1 MDAEIAREA
10 ERKREIMERSPFAA
24 EHKRRRELSEQGF
37 SFAEATAKL
46 VEEHA
51 AASIAPPNDVPDGG
65 DDDASK
71 ASQGGWWQ
79 GCGAAYSI
87 SCVGSVTTRGA
98 ASGRR
103 PSEITIGTDAD
114 ASRGTIL

>member
-1 MDAEIAREA
+1 MEQLQVLFAGQQFAHVVAAPVGGNEEADAEIAREA

-24 EHKRRRELSEQGF
+24 EHKRRRQLSEQGF

-71 ASQGGWWQ
+71 VPPEETPPPKVA
-79 GCGAAYSI
+79 
-87 SCVGSVTTRGA
+87 
-98 ASGRR
+98 
-103 PSEITIGTDAD
+103 
-114 ASRGTIL
+114 

>member
-1 MDAEIAREA
+1 MPEYVEQLQVLFAGQQFAHVVAAPVGGNEEARAMMDAEIAREA

-71 ASQGGWWQ
+71 VPPEETPPPKVA
-79 GCGAAYSI
+79 
-87 SCVGSVTTRGA
+87 
-98 ASGRR
+98 
-103 PSEITIGTDAD
+103 
-114 ASRGTIL
+114 